1 MCNDT
6 LKWTCFRSL
15 FLRRKFE
22 LLLQILENIYKA
34 VRILVFVGLN
44 LNACVLLSYCVPYVT
59 PWLILSFFLYH
70 LTDFTRKWPS
80 RGKTDVIFGKNE
92 KIGGLN
98 LNACVLLSY
107 CVPYVTP
114 WLILSFF
121 LYHLTD
127 FTRKWP
133 SRGKTDVIF
142 GKNEK
147 IGGRSA
153 TSPHHTR
160 LL

>member
-80 RGKTDVIFGKNE
+80 RGKTDVIFGVFFFTTSQISRENDQVEE
-92 KIGGLN
+92 KQMSSLERTKKLG
-98 LNACVLLSY
+98 VDPPPS
-107 CVPYVTP
+107 PTTP
-114 WLILSFF
+114 ASHRQFF
-121 LYHLTD
+121 
-127 FTRKWP
+127 
-133 SRGKTDVIF
+133 
-142 GKNEK
+142 
-147 IGGRSA
+147 
-153 TSPHHTR
+153 
-160 LL
+160 